1 MATATPAI
9 SGEGSGLGELQ
20 GSESAAVAVALAEV
34 AGSGDGQ
41 TRWRWGGL
49 TGKVPAADWMGK
61 ERGNVVELTSALILI
76 ATMPSAQASKIGRL
90 SQANDAQG
98 FSCQVRWEQDQ
109 GGDQTRSKFTQASL
123 RPGAGGVVHAQL
135 VNVARDESPVC
146 QALEAAGGAGWD
158 GMDGC
163 PTDCECR
170 SFTGNVTTSYLPFSV
185 VLPASASTARER
197 GEKGSTK
204 LGLLGG
210 MSVVL
215 SRR

>member
-1 MATATPAI
+1 MC
-9 SGEGSGLGELQ
+9 
-20 GSESAAVAVALAEV
+20 
-34 AGSGDGQ
+34 
-41 TRWRWGGL
+41 
-49 TGKVPAADWMGK
+49 AADVG
-61 ERGNVVELTSALILI
+61 E
-76 ATMPSAQASKIGRL
+76 
-90 SQANDAQG
+90 
-98 FSCQVRWEQDQ
+98 
-109 GGDQTRSKFTQASL
+109 
-123 RPGAGGVVHAQL
+123 GAGGVVHAQL